1 MAKTVLVIDDDHDM
15 LDLLRNLLTEEG
27 YQVWT
32 ADSAFSAQEILH
44 NDVPDA
50 VVLDIMMPD
59 RPGIELLENI
69 RWDPRLKELPVICL
83 SAGHLSAE
91 TLEFIQEFSFG
102 LVDKANLGELLE
114 RLREILAEK

>member
-1 MAKTVLVIDDDHDM
+1 MAKTVLVIDDHHDM
-15 LDLLRNLLTEEG
+15 LDLLRKLLSEEG

-32 ADSAFSAQEILH
+32 ADSAFIAQEILH
-44 NDVPDA
+44 KDVPDA
-50 VVLDIMMPD
+50 VVLDIMMAD

-69 RWDPRLKELPVICL
+69 RWDPRLKDLPVICL
-83 SAGHLSAE
+83 SAGQFSAE

>member
-83 SAGHLSAE
+83 SAGHLSAK

>member
-1 MAKTVLVIDDDHDM
+1 MAKTVLVIDDHHDM
-15 LDLLRNLLTEEG
+15 LDLLRNLLSEEG
-27 YQVWT
+27 YRVWT

-44 NDVPDA
+44 KDVPDA

-83 SAGHLSAE
+83 SAGNFPAE

>member
-1 MAKTVLVIDDDHDM
+1 MAKTVLVIDDHHDM
-15 LDLLRNLLTEEG
+15 LDLLRNLLSEEG
-27 YQVWT
+27 YRVWT

-83 SAGHLSAE
+83 SAGTFPAE

>member
-1 MAKTVLVIDDDHDM
+1 MAKTVLVVDNHHDI
-15 LDLLRNLLTEEG
+15 LDLLRSLLTEEG

-32 ADSAFSAQEILH
+32 ADCAFGAQEILH

-50 VVLDIMMPD
+50 VLLDIMMPD

-69 RWDPRLKELPVICL
+69 RWDPRLKDLPVICL
-83 SAGHLSAE
+83 SAGHFSAE

-102 LVDKANLGELLE
+102 LVDKANLGELVE